1 VKRGPRL
8 AVFLV
13 GAAGLAVLLGWG
25 IGGLPPFGVYRG
37 PYGDIINRSVVPERH
52 TTEAVGAVVMDY
64 RGFDTL
70 GEEFILLTSVAG
82 VALLLRTA
90 RDEEEVETPDEE
102 EEPRGTVP
110 TTDAVAAA
118 GLMMLG
124 PTVVLGL
131 SLVAHGHI
139 TPGGGFQGGAVLAA
153 GAILS
158 FLAGRYTVFR
168 RVTPPDLVDLAE
180 GTGAG
185 GFVVVGLLGLVSGA
199 AFLAN
204 VLPLGEAG
212 TLLSS
217 GTLPLLNLTVGLEVA
232 AGFVLIVSEFLEE
245 ALAVRPKRGR

>member
-1 VKRGPRL
+1 VTPRARL
-8 AVFLV
+8 LVFLL
-13 GAAGLAVLLGWG
+13 GAAGVAALLAWG
-25 IGGLPPFGVYRG
+25 MAGLPPFGVYPG
-37 PYGDIINRSVVPERH
+37 PYGDVINASVVEERH

-90 RDEEEVETPDEE
+90 RDEEEVEAPSDE
-102 EEPRGTVP
+102 PAGAVP
-110 TTDAVAAA
+110 VTDAVAAI
-118 GLMMLG
+118 GLVLIG
-124 PTVVLGL
+124 PTVVTGL
-131 SLVAHGHI
+131 SIVAHGHI

-158 FLAGRYTVFR
+158 FLVGRYVVFR
-168 RVTPPDLVDLAE
+168 RVTPAHLVDAAE
-180 GTGAG
+180 GSGAA
-185 GFVVVGLLGLVSGA
+185 GFVLVGFLGIVSGA

-204 VLPLGEAG
+204 TLPLGQAG

-217 GTLPLLNLTVGLEVA
+217 GTLPLLNVTVGLEVA

-245 ALAVRPKRGR
+245 VMAVRRRESR

>member
-1 VKRGPRL
+1 MTPLLRRL
-8 AVFLV
+8 VFLP
-13 GAAGLAVLLGWG
+13 GAVGLALLLAWG
-25 IGGLPPFGVYRG
+25 MAGLPPFGVYRG
-37 PYGDIINRSVVPERH
+37 PYGDVINRNVVRERH

-70 GEEFILLTSVAG
+70 GEEFILLTSVLG
-82 VALLLRTA
+82 VALLLRTS
-90 RDEEEVETPDEE
+90 RDEEEVEVPE
-102 EEPRGTVP
+102 EEPRGAVP
-110 TTDAVAAA
+110 TTDAVAAI
-118 GLMMLG
+118 GLALIG

-131 SLVAHGHI
+131 SIVAHGHV

-158 FLAGRYTVFR
+158 FLVGRYVVFR
-168 RVTPPDLVDLAE
+168 RVTPVDMVDLAE
-180 GTGAG
+180 GSGAA
-185 GFVVVGLLGLVSGA
+185 GFVIVGLLGLFAGS

-204 VLPLGEAG
+204 ALPLGEAG

-245 ALAVRPKRGR
+245 VMAVRTRGES

>member
-1 VKRGPRL
+1 VNPVVRRL
-8 AVFLV
+8 VFLS
-13 GAAGLAVLLGWG
+13 GAIGVALLLAWG
-25 IGGLPPFGVYRG
+25 MTGLPPFGVYRG
-37 PYGDIINRSVVPERH
+37 PYGDVINRSAIRERH

-70 GEEFILLTSVAG
+70 GEEFILLTSVVG

-90 RDEEEVETPDEE
+90 RDEEERETPSDEH
-102 EEPRGTVP
+102 PGTVP
-110 TTDAVAAA
+110 ITDAVAAI
-118 GLMMLG
+118 GLALIG
-124 PTVVLGL
+124 PTVLTGL
-131 SLVAHGHI
+131 SIVAHGHI

-158 FLAGRYTVFR
+158 FLAGRYVLFR
-168 RVTPPDLVDLAE
+168 RVAPTHLLDPAE
-180 GTGAG
+180 GSGAA
-185 GFVVVGLLGLVSGA
+185 GFVLVGALGLVSGS

-217 GTLPLLNLTVGLEVA
+217 GTLPLLNMTVGLEVA

-245 ALAVRPKRGR
+245 TMAVRRKGER